1 MSLDLDLIRAAA
13 HEAGDLALKL
23 RKAGLDTQSKPG
35 GSPVT
40 NGDLAVD
47 ALLHDLLAKARPDY
61 GWLSEETAD
70 NVAARMA
77 AQRTFIIDPIDGTTA
92 YAKDKDWWA
101 VSIAIVENGKPT
113 EGVVFAPALGELYE
127 AERGGGARLS
137 DQPITVTGRDAL
149 EGCAI
154 LSDPKMF
161 AHPSW
166 PIPWPDMAVSQRN
179 SVAYR
184 MAAVAAGK
192 FDACLALSS
201 KHDWDIA
208 AADLIVHEAGG
219 LATDHKG
226 RSFIYNRADPR
237 HPALV
242 CAGPALHEI
251 LLERVGHVN
260 LPYKKS

>member
-1 MSLDLDLIRAAA
+1 MSEDLDLIRAAA
-13 HEAGDLALKL
+13 QEAGKLATRL
-23 RKAGLDTQSKPG
+23 RKAGLATTWKPG

-40 NGDLAVD
+40 NGDIAVD
-47 ALLHDLLAKARPDY
+47 ELLAGLLTTARPDY

-70 NVAARMA
+70 DVPSRMA
-77 AQRTFIIDPIDGTTA
+77 ARRSFLVDPIDGTTA
-92 YAKDKDWWA
+92 YAKGRDWWA
-101 VSIAIVENGKPT
+101 VSIAIVEDGLPT
-113 EGVVFAPALGELYE
+113 EGVVFAPALDELYE
-127 AERGGGARLS
+127 ASAGGGARLNGEA
-137 DQPITVTGRDAL
+137 IRVTRRETI

-161 AHPSW
+161 THPSW
-166 PIPWPDMAVSQRN
+166 PQPWPEMAVSQRN

-192 FDACLALSS
+192 FDACLALSP

-208 AADLIVHEAGG
+208 AADLIVQEAGG

-226 RSFIYNRADPR
+226 RAFRYNLSHPK

-242 CAGPALHEI
+242 CAGPVLHAL
-251 LLERVGHVN
+251 LLARVGHID
-260 LPYKKS
+260 LAE